1 MNDVS
6 DESLMSINLFHGS
19 AGGLS
24 AFLVCVTFILYFI
37 IIPRNRSSVDNCHV
51 SLMAFG
57 LKKLLSLEFRSST
70 WNVFTCVYT
79 DVGCFIAASLTVVSF
94 NPHTVIR

>member
-6 DESLMSINLFHGS
+6 EESLMSINLFHGS
-19 AGGLS
+19 VGGLL

-37 IIPRNRSSVDNCHV
+37 IIPRSRSFVNNCHV

-57 LKKLLSLEFRSST
+57 LKNFSASSLGAPAGTKIMKMIQSIK
-70 WNVFTCVYT
+70 Y
-79 DVGCFIAASLTVVSF
+79 VSF
-94 NPHTVIR
+94 CKCSVH

>member
-19 AGGLS
+19 AGGLL

-37 IIPRNRSSVDNCHV
+37 IIPRYGSSVDNCHV

-57 LKKLLSLEFRSST
+57 LKNFSASSLGAPLGTKIMKRIRLIKH
-70 WNVFTCVYT
+70 V
-79 DVGCFIAASLTVVSF
+79 SLCRCSV
-94 NPHTVIR
+94 H

>member
-6 DESLMSINLFHGS
+6 EESLMSINLFHGS
-19 AGGLS
+19 VGGLL

-37 IIPRNRSSVDNCHV
+37 IISRNRSPVDNCHV

-57 LKKLLSLEFRSST
+57 LKNFSASSLGAPLGTKIMKRIRLIEH
-70 WNVFTCVYT
+70 V
-79 DVGCFIAASLTVVSF
+79 SLCKYPV
-94 NPHTVIR
+94 H

>member
-19 AGGLS
+19 AGGLL

-37 IIPRNRSSVDNCHV
+37 IIPRSRSFVNNCHV

-57 LKKLLSLEFRSST
+57 LKNFSASSLGAPPGTKIMKMIQSIK
-70 WNVFTCVYT
+70 Y
-79 DVGCFIAASLTVVSF
+79 VSF
-94 NPHTVIR
+94 CKCSVH

>member
-6 DESLMSINLFHGS
+6 EESLMSINLFHGS
-19 AGGLS
+19 VDGLL

-37 IIPRNRSSVDNCHV
+37 IIPRNRSSVNNCHV

-57 LKKLLSLEFRSST
+57 LKNSSASSLGAPPGT
-70 WNVFTCVYT
+70 KIMKMIQLIKYV
-79 DVGCFIAASLTVVSF
+79 SLCKCSV
-94 NPHTVIR
+94 H

>member
-6 DESLMSINLFHGS
+6 EESLMSINLFHGS
-19 AGGLS
+19 AGGLL

-37 IIPRNRSSVDNCHV
+37 IIPRYGSSVDNCHV

-57 LKKLLSLEFRSST
+57 LKNFSASSLGAPLGTKIMKRIRLIKH
-70 WNVFTCVYT
+70 V
-79 DVGCFIAASLTVVSF
+79 SLCKCSV
-94 NPHTVIR
+94 H

>member
-6 DESLMSINLFHGS
+6 EESLMSINLFHGS
-19 AGGLS
+19 VGGLL

-37 IIPRNRSSVDNCHV
+37 IIPRSRSFVNNCHV

-57 LKKLLSLEFRSST
+57 LKNFSASSLGAPPGTKIMKMIQSIK
-70 WNVFTCVYT
+70 Y
-79 DVGCFIAASLTVVSF
+79 VSF
-94 NPHTVIR
+94 CKCSVH

>member
-6 DESLMSINLFHGS
+6 EESLMSINLFHGS
-19 AGGLS
+19 AGGLL

-37 IIPRNRSSVDNCHV
+37 IIPRDRSSVNNCHV

-57 LKKLLSLEFRSST
+57 LKNFSASSLGAPLGTKIMKRIRLIKH
-70 WNVFTCVYT
+70 V
-79 DVGCFIAASLTVVSF
+79 SLCKCSV
-94 NPHTVIR
+94 H

>member
-6 DESLMSINLFHGS
+6 EESLMSINLFHGS
-19 AGGLS
+19 VGGLL

-37 IIPRNRSSVDNCHV
+37 IIPRDRSSVNNCHV

-57 LKKLLSLEFRSST
+57 LKNFSASSLGAPLGTKMMKRIRLIKH
-70 WNVFTCVYT
+70 V
-79 DVGCFIAASLTVVSF
+79 SLCKCSV
-94 NPHTVIR
+94 H

>member
-6 DESLMSINLFHGS
+6 EESLMSINLFHGS
-19 AGGLS
+19 VGGLL

-37 IIPRNRSSVDNCHV
+37 IIPRSRSFVNNCHV

-57 LKKLLSLEFRSST
+57 LKNFSASSLGAPPGTKIMKMIQS
-70 WNVFTCVYT
+70 
-79 DVGCFIAASLTVVSF
+79 IK
-94 NPHTVIR
+94 IR

>member
-6 DESLMSINLFHGS
+6 EESLMSINLFHGS
-19 AGGLS
+19 VGGLL

-37 IIPRNRSSVDNCHV
+37 IIPRNRSSVNNCHV

-57 LKKLLSLEFRSST
+57 LKNFSASSLGAPLGT
-70 WNVFTCVYT
+70 KIMKMIQLIKYV
-79 DVGCFIAASLTVVSF
+79 SLCKCSV
-94 NPHTVIR
+94 H

>member
-6 DESLMSINLFHGS
+6 EESLMSINLFHGS
-19 AGGLS
+19 AGGLL

-37 IIPRNRSSVDNCHV
+37 IIPRSRSFVNNCHV

-57 LKKLLSLEFRSST
+57 LKNFSASSLGAPPGTKIMKMIQSIKY
-70 WNVFTCVYT
+70 V
-79 DVGCFIAASLTVVSF
+79 SLCKCSV
-94 NPHTVIR
+94 H

>member
-19 AGGLS
+19 AGGLL

-37 IIPRNRSSVDNCHV
+37 IIPRSRSFVNNCHV

-57 LKKLLSLEFRSST
+57 LKNFSASSLGAPLGTKIMKRIRLIKH
-70 WNVFTCVYT
+70 V
-79 DVGCFIAASLTVVSF
+79 SLCKCSV
-94 NPHTVIR
+94 H

>member
-6 DESLMSINLFHGS
+6 EESLMSINLFHGS
-19 AGGLS
+19 VGGLL

-37 IIPRNRSSVDNCHV
+37 IIPRSRSFVNNCHV

-57 LKKLLSLEFRSST
+57 LKNFSASSLGAPLGTKIMKRIRLIKH
-70 WNVFTCVYT
+70 V
-79 DVGCFIAASLTVVSF
+79 SLCKCSV
-94 NPHTVIR
+94 H

>member
-6 DESLMSINLFHGS
+6 DESLMSISLFHGS
-19 AGGLS
+19 AGGLL

-37 IIPRNRSSVDNCHV
+37 IIPRYGSSVDNCHV

-57 LKKLLSLEFRSST
+57 LKNFSASSLGAPLGTKIMKRIRLIKH
-70 WNVFTCVYT
+70 V
-79 DVGCFIAASLTVVSF
+79 SLCKCSV
-94 NPHTVIR
+94 H

>member
-19 AGGLS
+19 AGGLL

-37 IIPRNRSSVDNCHV
+37 IIPRNRSSVNNCHM

-57 LKKLLSLEFRSST
+57 LKNFSASSLGAPLGTKIMKRIRLIKH
-70 WNVFTCVYT
+70 V
-79 DVGCFIAASLTVVSF
+79 SLFKCSV
-94 NPHTVIR
+94 N